1 MSKQLRPSYVVSRYD
16 RGRHL
21 LAPAGMWN
29 PEAHRLGYRRVSQQ
43 DVFYFGRRHFLST
56 PVDQLFDPPDEA
68 EKPVVVQRAEITRP
82 KPTVERERRG
92 IDLRVGVVRI
102 DDVET
107 TDDHFAYGAQAESG
121 SRLVRNGDLDA
132 RSPAYRAGLAR
143 GWRQGFEATWWA
155 ASVMPNASSTGTS
168 NSRSSASSVF
178 GPRREL
184 AERMKRSVGIRGPP
198 ECDRRQLR
206 TSWWKVGTP
215 EYQVTP
221 CVVANWQ
228 RPIASGSGGNTTRP
242 PEASVASTDPISP
255 WT

>member
-68 EKPVVVQRAEITRP
+68 EKPVVVQPAEITRP

-143 GWRQGFEATWWA
+143 GWRQGVRGDLVGRLGHAECFQHRH
-155 ASVMPNASSTGTS
+155 V
-168 NSRSSASSVF
+168 
-178 GPRREL
+178 EL
-184 AERMKRSVGIRGPP
+184 ALERLQRVRSQTRARG
-198 ECDRRQLR
+198 
-206 TSWWKVGTP
+206 
-215 EYQVTP
+215 
-221 CVVANWQ
+221 AN
-228 RPIASGSGGNTTRP
+228 
-242 PEASVASTDPISP
+242 EA
-255 WT
+255 